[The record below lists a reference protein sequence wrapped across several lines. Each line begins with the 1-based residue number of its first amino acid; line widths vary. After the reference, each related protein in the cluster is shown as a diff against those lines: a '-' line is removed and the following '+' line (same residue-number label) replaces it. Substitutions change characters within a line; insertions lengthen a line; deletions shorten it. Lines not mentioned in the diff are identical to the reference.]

1 MEIRSAGAHL
11 SPGTPRATRSTT
23 VKNHI
28 PLGRLFG
35 IRIWLSRWVLYLIA
49 AVSLWN
55 GMERPES
62 FVPTAL
68 YVIAVLAIVLMHEL
82 GHSVVAQHFGVKVSH
97 ITLMPFGGVAWME
110 DIPEDSKVEGCIAI
124 AGPAVNFALALLAAP
139 FLFVLAPSANAYSLS
154 PGDVLATF
162 IAINLVLGTFNLIPA
177 FPMDGGRLL
186 RALLGR
192 KMDWLS
198 ATEKAV
204 GVGKTFAIIG
214 GLFGLFSGYFML
226 TVVAGVVWVMGQKEL
241 FSMRLRK
248 LGGTFP
254 FGATGQNPFAGGG
267 QGSPFGFGQAASPEV
282 DQDAT
287 VVDAQT
293 GHAPDSAEPTG
304 STRGFSEQ
312 DIERLEHSRGPLK
325 RDWRETE

>member
-1 MEIRSAGAHL
+1 MEIRRASTHL
-11 SPGTPRATRSTT
+11 SPGSPRAPHSTT

-49 AVSLWN
+49 AASLWN
-55 GMERPES
+55 GMEDPAS
-62 FVPTAL
+62 FLPTAL
-68 YVIAVLAIVLMHEL
+68 YVIAVLAIVLLHEL

-110 DIPEDSKVEGCIAI
+110 DIPEDPKVEGCIAI
-124 AGPAVNFALALLAAP
+124 AGPAVNFVLALLAAP
-139 FLFVLAPSANAYSLS
+139 FMFLLAPSANAYSLA
-154 PGDVLATF
+154 PGDVVAAF
-162 IAINLVLGTFNLIPA
+162 IAINLMLGTFNLIPA

-186 RALLGR
+186 RAFLGR

-204 GVGKTFAIIG
+204 RVGKTLAIIG
-214 GLFGLFSGYFML
+214 GLFGLMSGYFML
-226 TVVAGVVWVMGQKEL
+226 TFVAGLVWMMGQKEL
-241 FSMRLRK
+241 FSMRIRK
-248 LGGTFP
+248 LGGAFP

-267 QGSPFGFGQAASPEV
+267 AGTPFGFGQTPGSGA
-282 DQDAT
+282 DQDGT
-287 VVDAQT
+287 VIDAQA
-293 GHAPDSAEPTG
+293 GQAPDSTERTG
-304 STRGFSEQ
+304 GFSEQ